1 MATVEISF
9 VFFDNVSKRL
19 AINNSSAF
27 FIEIYRPERI
37 GFTNLFFHHNYINL
51 LHFLCTLFCTCSIVA
66 FSLL

>member
-27 FIEIYRPERI
+27 FIEIY
-37 GFTNLFFHHNYINL
+37 
-51 LHFLCTLFCTCSIVA
+51 
-66 FSLL
+66 